1 LVARIFLAIV
11 GVLYVVLAGW
21 CAVAPGTTSKAVG
34 FTLLPGSGQSE
45 YLTVYG
51 GLDLALGLIFLW
63 PLYRPGDAPCLLLVC
78 LVVHGCLV
86 LFRTAGFFLYS
97 GFETTTYVVAALEWI
112 IFLAAAGLS
121 WRAA

>member
-1 LVARIFLAIV
+1 
-11 GVLYVVLAGW
+11 
-21 CAVAPGTTSKAVG
+21 KAVG
-34 FTLLPGSGQSE
+34 YSLLPGSGQSE

-51 GLDLALGLIFLW
+51 GLDLALGIVFLW
-63 PLYRPGDAPCLLLVC
+63 PLYRSGDAACLLLVC
-78 LVVHGCLV
+78 LVLHGCLV

-97 GFETTTYVVAALEWI
+97 GFETTTYVVAALEWT